1 MGSGQGESGQD
12 LSWLRQYYTPEKDDT
27 PETEVRAHAVPSAA
41 ARFNLTPLS
50 SEKYEKVCNAIAF
63 AHSRGV
69 IHLDLKPANIHV
81 SKFGE
86 VLVLD
91 WGLAKHVGEKEAT
104 DSGIVQQA
112 PGGGLSDLTLPGA
125 VKGTLGFMAPEQ
137 ARGENSRKDKRTD
150 DALRELDVAVTL
162 DSSLA
167 SAWLDRGLLQF
178 SRQDFAGAR
187 ESFRHVGAAQ
197 RPPQDRRKEASLSG
211 GQSRGKGDRRGS
223 DLESVAEK
231 FLLMTGGGTRQLGAD
246 EFYAFASSLV
256 QASSKSSSEV
266 RTATAFSAF
275 SAWNRTQGAGW
286 LTRDRARDFAR
297 LLNPKAE
304 NPSVEVSEEAD
315 GLKAVVR
322 GGRGLSNIAFLAGL
336 QVVRLDIAGT
346 GVSDLAAVHGAPLT
360 WLDIS
365 GTAVKDLSPVADA
378 PLKEL
383 RMEGC
388 KGIEAANL
396 AKLAQLGR
404 LVVSRDAVDPKCEA
418 WIKGKSGLEVVCR

>member
-91 WGLAKHVGEKEAT
+91 WGLAKQVGEKEAT

-150 DALRELDVAVTL
+150 VYALGAILYALLTLKAPPSSDTAEKVLADTVAGNIVPPRRR
-162 DSSLA
+162 A
-167 SAWLDRGLLQF
+167 PGR
-178 SRQDFAGAR
+178 RIP
-187 ESFRHVGAAQ
+187 AALEAVAMKALSVD
-197 RPPQDRRKEASLSG
+197 PQKRYQSVEALSG
-211 GQSRGKGDRRGS
+211 DVDAFVGGYATSAQDAGI
-223 DLESVAEK
+223 VALLW
-231 FLLMTGGGTRQLGAD
+231 LLMKRHKVR
-246 EFYAFASSLV
+246 FALSALV
-256 QASSKSSSEV
+256 LLVVAAIAAVSFVRIRASE
-266 RTATAFSAF
+266 RTA
-275 SAWNRTQGAGW
+275 
-286 LTRDRARDFAR
+286 
-297 LLNPKAE
+297 
-304 NPSVEVSEEAD
+304 
-315 GLKAVVR
+315 
-322 GGRGLSNIAFLAGL
+322 
-336 QVVRLDIAGT
+336 
-346 GVSDLAAVHGAPLT
+346 
-360 WLDIS
+360 
-365 GTAVKDLSPVADA
+365 VAQ
-378 PLKEL
+378 P
-383 RMEGC
+383 EG
-388 KGIEAANL
+388 
-396 AKLAQLGR
+396 
-404 LVVSRDAVDPKCEA
+404 
-418 WIKGKSGLEVVCR
+418 